1 MTITYKKGDSD
12 TRPWGTWEVLEASE
26 HFCVKKITVKPNAI
40 LSLQMHNFREE
51 HWIMVEGN
59 AMIVLGEDT
68 LYRKAN
74 ESVFIPVKTK
84 HRIKNNSDSCDLVFI
99 EVQTGEKLDENDI
112 IRFEDNYGRA
122 DK

>member
-1 MTITYKKGDSD
+1 
-12 TRPWGTWEVLEASE
+12 
-26 HFCVKKITVKPNAI
+26 
-40 LSLQMHNFREE
+40 
-51 HWIMVEGN
+51 
-59 AMIVLGEDT
+59 

-84 HRIKNNSDSCDLVFI
+84 HRIKNNSHTDKLVFI
-99 EVQTGEKLDENDI
+99 EVQTGENLDENDI